1 MNQTQLVVA
10 VIDALNET
18 RVPYLLAG
26 SLAANIYS
34 IPRSTKDADFVVE
47 MDAAALGRLA
57 SLLDAHFELDPQ
69 QHLETSTWTRR
80 YIWKARETP
89 FDVELFLKSDDP
101 HHQEQWCRRR
111 EIFIEVLSRQT
122 WVPTPEDIV
131 IQKLRWGRAKDL
143 TDAAALISVRG
154 MLLDWPYIEKWC
166 GIHGSLP
173 RLEAIKAALPADLR
187 P

>member
-1 MNQTQLVVA
+1 
-10 VIDALNET
+10 
-18 RVPYLLAG
+18 
-26 SLAANIYS
+26 
-34 IPRSTKDADFVVE
+34 
-47 MDAAALGRLA
+47 
-57 SLLDAHFELDPQ
+57 
-69 QHLETSTWTRR
+69 
-80 YIWKARETP
+80 
-89 FDVELFLKSDDP
+89 
-101 HHQEQWCRRR
+101 
-111 EIFIEVLSRQT
+111 
-122 WVPTPEDIV
+122 VPTPEDIV